1 MLFSKIANTSVAPT
15 QNHLQAAK
23 RIFWYLRGTL
33 HQGLAFTPGLPSL
46 SAYNDVDWAGDPID
60 CKSITGMVVFFGNC
74 HITWSAKKQPTVS
87 QSSTK
92 AKYRAMASAAA
103 ELCWIRILLK
113 DLGIFL
119 PHPPLLWCD
128 NVSTIAIE

>member
-1 MLFSKIANTSVAPT
+1 MLIG
-15 QNHLQAAK
+15 L
-23 RIFWYLRGTL
+23 GTL
-33 HQGLAFTPGLPSL
+33 LIVNPLL
-46 SAYNDVDWAGDPID
+46 VW
-60 CKSITGMVVFFGNC
+60 
-74 HITWSAKKQPTVS
+74 WSFLVIVI
-87 QSSTK
+87 SSTE